1 MMIKRLKAF
10 KVSDFKLAFAIGMVG
25 YVFNNLLIKRSVEAE
40 WYMWLTANTMSAV
53 THILLIFVL
62 VKVARK
68 IDSII

>member
-1 MMIKRLKAF
+1 MIKRLKAF